1 MQQVKGFHITV
12 PVMHVAPLDAN
23 MEVLPLPEGEWS
35 PDVAGYGQEVLDF
48 LTVSDIHLV
57 HVNQD
62 EDSLHNHTYA
72 GIVQYQGLPRIVVT
86 IVPAA
91 FFTSGVEMS
100 IMELFAEVCIWVLS
114 ARIDLPS

>member
-1 MQQVKGFHITV
+1 MAGFHVTV

-57 HVNQD
+57 HVNQN
-62 EDSLHNHTYA
+62 EDSVHNHTYA
-72 GIVQYQGLPRIVVT
+72 GIINYKGLPRIAVT
-86 IVPAA
+86 MVPAE
-91 FFTSGVEMS
+91 FFETGVEMS
-100 IMELFAEVCIWVLS
+100 LMQLFGEVCIWVLA